1 MASYGNGG
9 YPPTGQRNSSPAVI
23 VPPKGSSTPCP
34 PGWENFQEDDVFV
47 VYSNS
52 KPPVVLGR
60 ASTLEEA
67 QSIASRYDP

>member
-1 MASYGNGG
+1 MALFGKGG
-9 YPPTGQRNSSPAVI
+9 YPPSGQRNSSGAVI

-34 PGWENFQEDDVFV
+34 PGWEDLQEDEGFV

-67 QSIASRYDP
+67 QSIASQYDP